1 MKRND
6 TRYFRSQTR
15 GFSLMEL
22 LIAVFVLGIGLIGIS
37 ALFAA
42 GISQQR
48 QAIDVFQGEMVAEN
62 ALALLRVKLKSQ
74 WFGTMEDFNTEDQ
87 ITPSTIASQ
96 PLSNSPIDGDWSWKR
111 PGFLFSNYPS
121 TPINENGAIDIFSAY
136 LTRYYLN
143 QNDPNIQNLLADP
156 IVLSKIA
163 TENYTLLNTDTN
175 FPLCGIPYVPHDCGD
190 AIIGTLKCPPVVLIS
205 QEERSYPSPN
215 ANGLGSKPPS
225 YYWECMFRRFNGSI
239 QVAIFVYRI
248 GGQQFTALPTTPGTT
263 PRYYVVSQAIA
274 PYPTTVPPLPFL
286 IDLPT
291 ASQWHWG
298 GPDKDPST
306 IVDDSNVV
314 TPDPTAVPAQL
325 APDKSWQYP
334 GQWILDQYN
343 IVRQVMVGR
352 RTTADGPKIAN
363 SPTPYS
369 AVQMKSSYPNL
380 PNSQALFG
388 SDYDGEDHQDPTL
401 RPPTQFIWFIPTT
414 DSLGR
419 NLIPVYVGVYQL

>member
-111 PGFLFSNYPS
+111 PGFIFSDYPS

-143 QNDPNIQNLLADP
+143 QNDSNIQNLLADP
-156 IVLSKIA
+156 LVLSKIA

-205 QEERSYPSPN
+205 QEELSCS
-215 ANGLGSKPPS
+215 A
-225 YYWECMFRRFNGSI
+225 MF
-239 QVAIFVYRI
+239 
-248 GGQQFTALPTTPGTT
+248 
-263 PRYYVVSQAIA
+263 
-274 PYPTTVPPLPFL
+274 
-286 IDLPT
+286 
-291 ASQWHWG
+291 
-298 GPDKDPST
+298 
-306 IVDDSNVV
+306 
-314 TPDPTAVPAQL
+314 
-325 APDKSWQYP
+325 
-334 GQWILDQYN
+334 
-343 IVRQVMVGR
+343 
-352 RTTADGPKIAN
+352 
-363 SPTPYS
+363 
-369 AVQMKSSYPNL
+369 
-380 PNSQALFG
+380 
-388 SDYDGEDHQDPTL
+388 
-401 RPPTQFIWFIPTT
+401 
-414 DSLGR
+414 
-419 NLIPVYVGVYQL
+419 